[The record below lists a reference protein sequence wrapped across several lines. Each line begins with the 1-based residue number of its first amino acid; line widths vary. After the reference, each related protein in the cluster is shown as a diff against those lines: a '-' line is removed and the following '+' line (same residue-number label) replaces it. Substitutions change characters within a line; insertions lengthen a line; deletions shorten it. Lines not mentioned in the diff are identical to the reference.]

1 MEFKK
6 IDDTLSVAGQIVSDD
21 LPRAAEQ
28 GFKTVINVRPDGEH
42 ADAMTADHARTAAD
56 ASALDYHHLPVLPTQ
71 ITDEDV
77 SAFKTLLASAD
88 GPVLAHCGTG
98 MRATVLWA
106 LANAGILSTQE
117 ILQKAASAG
126 YDLSKVAPRIEQ
138 AANAGA

>member
-6 IDDTLSVAGQIVSDD
+6 IDDSLAVAGQIASGD
-21 LPRAAEQ
+21 LPRAAAQ
-28 GFKTVINVRPDGEH
+28 GFKTVINVRPDGEQ
-42 ADAMTADHARTAAD
+42 ADAMTADQARGAAS
-56 ASALDYHHLPVLPTQ
+56 ASALDYHYLPVLPTQ

-77 SAFKTLLASAD
+77 SAFKALLANAD

-106 LANAGILSTQE
+106 LANAGSMDTQE

-126 YDLSKVAPRIEQ
+126 FDLSRVAPRIEQ
-138 AANAGA
+138 AANARM

>member
-1 MEFKK
+1 MDFKK
-6 IDDTLSVAGQIVSDD
+6 IDDSLFVAGQIAPDHLSQ
-21 LPRAAEQ
+21 ASEQ
-28 GFKTVINVRPDGEH
+28 GFKTVINVRPDGEQANAMMAGDAH
-42 ADAMTADHARTAAD
+42 AHASTQGLA
-56 ASALDYHHLPVLPTQ
+56 YHHLPVLPTQ

-77 SAFKTLLASAD
+77 SAFRALLDSVE

-106 LANAGILSTQE
+106 LANADRLDLQE

-138 AANAGA
+138 SANART

>member
-6 IDDTLSVAGQIVSDD
+6 IDDSLFVAGQIASDH
-21 LPRAAEQ
+21 LHEASVN

-42 ADAMTADHARTAAD
+42 AEAMTSIEARD
-56 ASALDYHHLPVLPTQ
+56 IASAKGLAYHHLPVLPTQ

-77 SAFKTLLASAD
+77 TAFKALLESVE

-106 LANAGILSTQE
+106 LANADRLGTQE
-117 ILQKAASAG
+117 ILEKAASAG
-126 YDLSKVAPRIEQ
+126 FDLSKVAPRIEQ
-138 AANAGA
+138 SANARM